1 MTVATI
7 ATGILAAGMA
17 ILSAGVA
24 IVTTAFA
31 LLTCPIGLVILAIV
45 ATIAIFKKFGGDM
58 QVVSDGLKYL
68 WSGLETFFS
77 ALKLG
82 FFKVL
87 DALPGIDFGKEIEEE
102 EKKIV
107 EQKAERE
114 KLADSM
120 SQRMAE
126 NRAKAEQEKIA
137 DEKAAQAE
145 ANKPKTGLMDD
156 LKGLFG
162 SAVGDK
168 EAANKKALD
177 KQLTESRRQS
187 LDFRAG
193 KSGKFGN
200 FSGVGGGAEAGNKD
214 GKNGKDGKEAKPEI
228 QMDYNAGSE
237 SLLKQMGEK
246 EGSALASPDM
256 AKSTEAL
263 KAAAESKNSMEAAAQ
278 KKKQD
283 EEAAKNK
290 TEEEKKK
297 AAEEEK
303 KKKEEEEKKKPES
316 AETLLAQLNT
326 TMTKLLAHAEQTT
339 KHTYATYD
347 ATKGLNKNLLKA

>member
-1 MTVATI
+1 
-7 ATGILAAGMA
+7 MA

-31 LLTCPIGLVILAIV
+31 LLTSPIGLVILAIV
-45 ATIAIFKKFGGDM
+45 ATIAIFKKFGGDLSVI
-58 QVVSDGLKYL
+58 QNGLMIMWEGYKMFLNY
-68 WSGLETFFS
+68 
-77 ALKLG
+77 LKLG
-82 FFKVL
+82 FL
-87 DALPGIDFGKEIEEE
+87 SILNSIPGFRGDFDDQIKETE
-102 EKKIV
+102 
-107 EQKAERE
+107 
-114 KLADSM
+114 ADIAANK
-120 SQRMAE
+120 QAAADRANAITTTMAE
-126 NRAKAEQEKIA
+126 NRAKAEQERIA
-137 DEKAAQAE
+137 DEKADAAK
-145 ANKPKTGLMDD
+145 ANEPKTGLMDD
-156 LKGLFG
+156 LKNLFG
-162 SAVGDK
+162 GAVGDK

-177 KQLTESRRQS
+177 KQLAESRRQS
-187 LDFRAG
+187 ADFRAG
-193 KSGKFGN
+193 KSGKIGN
-200 FSGVGGGAEAGNKD
+200 FSGVGGGGAGDNA
-214 GKNGKDGKEAKPEI
+214 GKNGKDGKEGKPEI

-237 SLLKQMGEK
+237 SLLKQMAEK
-246 EGSALASPDM
+246 EGSALAVKPGASPDM

-339 KHTYATYD
+339 KNTYATYD
-347 ATKGLNKNLLKA
+347 ATKGLNKNLYKA